1 MKIAVVAGPA
11 PGHAFPA
18 ASLATALQQRG
29 HDVLVVTGVS
39 WLPALDRAGLP
50 AEHLPLL
57 KADPRDAVF
66 GFRLYGRAAEQ
77 AAPLAERLTAAGV
90 EAIVSDTLTV
100 AGAFAA
106 DLMGVPWVE
115 LIPHPLQDYS
125 VGLPAPGTGLRVGRN
140 PITKGR
146 DAMLRTMHRKGL
158 RQGAGERAAARS
170 DLGLTHRE
178 RMPNGRLV
186 ATLPGMEIARPDWPA
201 NTVVVGPMEWDPTD
215 FGAADPASGPRDVP
229 LPPGD
234 APLVFVSAS
243 TAPSGATG
251 LLEASLV
258 ACEMLGLR
266 LVSTQFDPHDG
277 PLPQWASVGPGRQ
290 APALAASSVVVTGG
304 GHGMVAKALVR
315 GLPQLVIPG
324 GGEQF
329 DNAMRLKRAGAAIP
343 ILPMRLTPAKATTA
357 IAKLIGDPSYRRA
370 AERIGATAAHL
381 GPGYAARM
389 VERFL
394 DPTISQTRPV
404 RSSIAA

>member
-1 MKIAVVAGPA
+1 VKIAVVAGPA

-39 WLPALDRAGLP
+39 WLDVLRRSGLP

-57 KADPRDAVF
+57 KADPRDAIF

-77 AAPLAERLTAAGV
+77 AGPLAEQLAELGV
-90 EAIVSDTLTV
+90 DAVVSDTLTV

-106 DLMGVPWVE
+106 DLLGLPWVE

-125 VGLPAPGTGLRVGRN
+125 RGLPAPGTGLRQGRN
-140 PITKGR
+140 PVTKLR
-146 DAMLRTMHRKGL
+146 DGMTRSAHRKGL
-158 RQGAGERAAARS
+158 RIGAAERSEARRTI
-170 DLGLTHRE
+170 DLPWQEHG
-178 RMPNGRLV
+178 PVGRLV
-186 ATLPGMEIARPDWPA
+186 ATLPGLEIPRPDWPA
-201 NTVVVGPMEWDPTD
+201 STVVVGPMEWDP
-215 FGAADPASGPRDVP
+215 ADRDVP
-229 LPPGD
+229 LPAGD

-251 LLEASLV
+251 LLEASMT
-258 ACEMLGLR
+258 ACELLGLR
-266 LVSTQFDPHDG
+266 LVSTQFDPYQG
-277 PLPQWASVGPGRQ
+277 SLPDWASVGPGRQ
-290 APALAASSVVVTGG
+290 APALAASSIVVTGG

-329 DNAMRLKRAGAAIP
+329 DNAMRLKRLGAAIP
-343 ILPMRLTPAKATTA
+343 MLPMRLTTAKVTTA
-357 IAKLIGDPSYRRA
+357 VARLIGDPAYAAAAQRA
-370 AERIGATAAHL
+370 GATAERL
-381 GPGYAARM
+381 GPDYAAAM

-394 DPTISQTRPV
+394 DPV
-404 RSSIAA
+404 RLGRSRLRYPSAA

>member
-18 ASLATALQQRG
+18 ASLASALQRRG
-29 HDVLVVTGVS
+29 HEVLVVTGVS
-39 WLPALDRAGLP
+39 WLPALERAGLP

-77 AAPLAERLTAAGV
+77 ARPLAEQLTGLGV
-90 EAIVSDTLTV
+90 EAVVADTLTV

-106 DLMGVPWVE
+106 DLMDVPLLE
-115 LIPHPLQDYS
+115 LIPHPLQDFS
-125 VGLPAPGTGLRVGRN
+125 VGLPAPGSGLRAGRN
-140 PITKGR
+140 PLTKGR
-146 DAMLRTMHRKGL
+146 DALLRRLHLKGL
-158 RQGAGERAAARS
+158 AQGARERRQARAGI
-170 DLGLTHRE
+170 GLTHPE
-178 RMPNGRLV
+178 RLPLGRLV
-186 ATLPGMEIARPDWPA
+186 ATLPGLEIVRPDWPER
-201 NTVVVGPMEWDPTD
+201 TVVVGPMEWDPAEWAV
-215 FGAADPASGPRDVP
+215 GERDVP

-258 ACEMLGLR
+258 ACDKLGLR
-266 LVSTQFDPHDG
+266 LVSTQFDPYDG
-277 PLPQWASVGPGRQ
+277 ELPAWASVGPGRQ
-290 APALAASSVVVTGG
+290 APALDASSVVVTGG

-329 DNAMRLKRAGAAIP
+329 DNAMRLKRLGAGIP
-343 ILPMRLTPAKATTA
+343 MLPMRLTTARVTTA
-357 IAKLIGDPSYRRA
+357 IARLVGDPAYRTA
-370 AERIGATAAHL
+370 AQQVGASATAL
-381 GPGYAARM
+381 GPDYAARM

-394 DPTISQTRPV
+394 DPALVARGRPV
-404 RSSIAA
+404 RSRIAA

>member
-18 ASLATALQQRG
+18 ASLATALQARG
-29 HDVLVVTGVS
+29 HEVLVVTGVG
-39 WLPALDRAGLP
+39 WLDALERKGLP
-50 AEHLPLL
+50 AVHLPLL
-57 KADPRDAVF
+57 KADPRDAIF

-77 AAPLAERLTAAGV
+77 ARPLAEQLTAAGV

-106 DLMGVPWVE
+106 DLMDVPWVE

-125 VGLPAPGTGLRVGRN
+125 VGLPAPGSGLRQGRN
-140 PITKGR
+140 PLTKGR
-146 DAMLRTMHRKGL
+146 DRLLRRLHRKGL
-158 RQGAGERAAARS
+158 RQGESERAQARMGIGLTGSERAA
-170 DLGLTHRE
+170 
-178 RMPNGRLV
+178 NGRLV
-186 ATLPGMEIARPDWPA
+186 ATLPGMEIVRPDWPA
-201 NTVVVGPMEWDPTD
+201 DTVVVGPMEWDP
-215 FGAADPASGPRDVP
+215 AEVEVP

-266 LVSTQFDPHDG
+266 LVSTQFDTHDG
-277 PLPQWASVGPGRQ
+277 PLPAWASVGPGRQ
-290 APALAASSVVVTGG
+290 APALAASSVVVAGG

-315 GLPQLVIPG
+315 GLPQLIVPG

-343 ILPMRLTPAKATTA
+343 MLSMRLTSARVTTA
-357 IAKLIGDPSYRRA
+357 IARLVGDPSYRQA
-370 AERIGATAAHL
+370 AEQLGATASHL
-381 GPGYAARM
+381 GPDYAARM
-389 VERFL
+389 VERYL
-394 DPTISQTRPV
+394 DPAVLARGRPV
-404 RSSIAA
+404 RSSTAA

>member
-18 ASLATALQQRG
+18 ASLATALQARG
-29 HDVLVVTGVS
+29 HEVLVVTGVS
-39 WLPALDRAGLP
+39 WLPSLGRAGLP

-77 AAPLAERLTAAGV
+77 AGPLAEQLTAAGV
-90 EAIVSDTLTV
+90 EAVVSDTLTV

-106 DLMGVPWVE
+106 DLMGLPWVE

-125 VGLPAPGTGLRVGRN
+125 VGLPAPGTGLRRGRH
-140 PITKGR
+140 PLTQGR
-146 DAMLRTMHRKGL
+146 DAMLRAFHRKGL
-158 RQGAGERAAARS
+158 RQGAGERSEARRGI
-170 DLGLTHRE
+170 GLTHPE

-186 ATLPGMEIARPDWPA
+186 ATLPGMEITRPDWPA
-201 NTVVVGPMEWDPTD
+201 NTVVVGPMEWDPAD
-215 FGAADPASGPRDVP
+215 FGDPPRDVP

-266 LVSTQFDPHDG
+266 LVSTQFDPHEG
-277 PLPQWASVGPGRQ
+277 PLPGWASVGPGRQ
-290 APALAASSVVVTGG
+290 SPALAASSVVVAGG

-329 DNAMRLKRAGAAIP
+329 DNAMRLKRAGAAVP
-343 ILPMRLTPAKATTA
+343 ILPMRLTTAKATTA
-357 IAKLIGDPSYRRA
+357 IAKLIGDPSYRLA
-370 AERIGATAAHL
+370 AERIGAGAQHL
-381 GPGYAARM
+381 GPDYAARM

-394 DPTISQTRPV
+394 DPAISRARPV
-404 RSSIAA
+404 RSRIAA